1 MSNSKSHVNRWVIFI
16 VIYLACV
23 IAAANMM
30 KVPPVMNLLMEQ
42 AGLDTAGAGNVIAV
56 FSITGLILVFPG
68 AAITA
73 KIGTVK
79 NGVLCLALLVA
90 GSVLGAVSPNIP
102 VLLVSR
108 VIEGAGLAM
117 IGVVGSGLI
126 NTHFF
131 GKEVAIPMS
140 IWSTWFPVGGAVGM
154 MISAKAGYGFY
165 NWRASWWAMAIVTAV
180 ILVLWAALVREGTP
194 PWANKA
200 PAQGGQGKPQGQWG
214 GQPEGKKLGTVDG
227 ILTGRVW
234 LIAIVFLVM
243 MFGSVGYASYATRFY
258 TTVLGMQDGNL
269 AANIASLSYWFSA
282 LGGVLAG
289 FVNRGTHNKK
299 IGSLVGR
306 LSLLLVCAVIA
317 AIIYPYGFNIWANHF
332 YFFTFVIGFFNGY
345 ACAVIMSAVPQFA
358 KSPKI
363 IGASM
368 SVVFFCQTA
377 GAMLASKFYGQLIGP
392 GNWDAPSLPCQIA
405 EIIGVVCALAALLLT
420 IRAEKNKPAQGAAA
434 GGWDGQKKDGGW
446 DGQKK

>member
-1 MSNSKSHVNRWVIFI
+1 MSNSKPHANRWVIFI

-23 IAAANMM
+23 VAAANMM
-30 KVPPVMNLLMEQ
+30 KVPSVMNLLMDQ
-42 AGLDTAGAGNVIAV
+42 LQISTADAGNVIAV

-68 AAITA
+68 AAITS
-73 KIGTVK
+73 KIGAVR
-79 NGVLCLALLVA
+79 NGVLCLALLVV
-90 GSVLGAVSPNIP
+90 GGVLGAVAPSLT

-126 NTHFF
+126 NTHFY

-154 MISAKAGYGFY
+154 LISSKAGYAAY
-165 NWRASWWAMAIVTAV
+165 NWRASWWALAAVSAV
-180 ILVLWAALVREGTP
+180 ILILWAALVREGAP
-194 PWANKA
+194 GWANK
-200 PAQGGQGKPQGQWG
+200 GGDGNKPQGQWG
-214 GQPEGKKLGTVDG
+214 GQPEGKKLGTIDG
-227 ILTGRVW
+227 ILTPRVW
-234 LIAIVFLVM
+234 LVSIVFLVM

-258 TTVLGMQDGNL
+258 TTVLNMTNSTL
-269 AANIASLSYWFSA
+269 AGSIASLSYWFSA
-282 LGGVLAG
+282 VGGILAG
-289 FVNRGTHNKK
+289 FVNRSTHNKK

-306 LSLLLVCAVIA
+306 LSLLLVCAVVA
-317 AIIYPYGFNIWANHF
+317 MIIYPYGFTTWANHY

-377 GAMLASKFYGQLIGP
+377 GAMLASKFYGQLIGA
-392 GNWDAPSLPCQIA
+392 NSWDAPSMPCQIA
-405 EIIGVVCALAALLLT
+405 EIIGVVCALAALVST
-420 IRAEKNKPAQGAAA
+420 VVIQKKKAQQGAEAGA
-434 GGWDGQKKDGGW
+434 GGWDGQKK
-446 DGQKK
+446 